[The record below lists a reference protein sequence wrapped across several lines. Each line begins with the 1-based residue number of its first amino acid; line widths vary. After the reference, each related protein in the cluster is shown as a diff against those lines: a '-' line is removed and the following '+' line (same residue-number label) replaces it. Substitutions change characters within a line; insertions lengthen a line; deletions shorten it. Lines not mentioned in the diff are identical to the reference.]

1 LFYFSLNFASGLAVY
16 FIASNL
22 FGIAQYA
29 ALGKVNWSNLFK
41 FGPAKKP
48 EIVKTKSGKK
58 RS

>member
-1 LFYFSLNFASGLAVY
+1 LFYFALNFASGLAVY

-41 FGPAKKP
+41 FGPEKKP
-48 EIVKTKSGKK
+48 EIKAKPGKK
-58 RS
+58 RV